1 VASFKFQIDQS
12 VNHLAKLFPKKRVA
26 TNQSLGVS
34 ENASDEELVEIAS
47 LQRNLIITANRGD
60 FEHAIK
66 KYVARSSRKQYG
78 CKRVPGLVLLLSN
91 DKITQERMLKGLESR
106 LFLDGKKITF
116 KDVHELDLLVRV
128 HSTGKAVVTRL
139 PRCVTCKYEDEKPA
153 DKRKRG

>member
-12 VNHLAKLFPKKRVA
+12 VSHLARLFPKKRVA
-26 TNQSLGVS
+26 TNQSLGIS

-47 LQRNLIITANRGD
+47 FQRNLIITANRGD

-66 KYVARSSRKQYG
+66 KYVARSSKKQFG

-91 DKITQERMLKGLESR
+91 DKLAQERMLKGLESR

-116 KDVHELDLLVRV
+116 KHVHELDLLVRV

-139 PRCVTCKYEDEKPA
+139 PRCPHCPYEDENTTR
-153 DKRKRG
+153 KRKRS